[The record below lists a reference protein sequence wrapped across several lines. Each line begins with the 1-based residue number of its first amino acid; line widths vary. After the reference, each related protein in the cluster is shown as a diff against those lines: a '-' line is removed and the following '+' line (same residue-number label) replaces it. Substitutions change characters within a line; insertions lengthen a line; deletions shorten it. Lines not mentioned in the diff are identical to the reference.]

1 MITKF
6 AQADPT
12 QIEPNVD
19 KLCAPFKTTI
29 THENSE
35 VRELTGKCIN
45 ALQEFVPEAKI
56 SAALKGTSDP
66 KRLEKILE
74 RSGRHT
80 KNAPPPPSS
89 ASTLSSSTP
98 RSGSTTKSS
107 TSTTPATT
115 TSSLSSSNSSQLK
128 NSSRLASQPA
138 PQQAKKPATGVTR
151 SLRRATELS
160 SSSPSPS
167 LQPPQSSST
176 ASALSLSK
184 RSATTSRQKPLSQ
197 AKKEPAPNAKK
208 PSEKLPPAVPL
219 DQGPY
224 NITAK
229 IPAKVAESINNSDWS
244 VRQESLNEVA
254 RIIRVDCHSNL
265 KPVLGTLPNLLRVKN
280 VIQMVFLRYFKFFF

>member
-6 AQADPT
+6 AQADPS

-45 ALQEFVPEAKI
+45 ALQEFIPEAKI

-80 KNAPPPPSS
+80 KNVPAQPPSSSTTRSTLTTKSS
-89 ASTLSSSTP
+89 AST
-98 RSGSTTKSS
+98 TT
-107 TSTTPATT
+107 AAA
-115 TSSLSSSNSSQLK
+115 TSSLSSSDSSQLK
-128 NSSRLASQPA
+128 KSSRLVSQPA

-160 SSSPSPS
+160 SSSSPSPS
-167 LQPPQSSST
+167 PQPPQSSST
-176 ASALSLSK
+176 TSALSLSK
-184 RSATTSRQKPLSQ
+184 RTATTSRQKPLSQ
-197 AKKEPAPNAKK
+197 VKKEPAPNAKK
-208 PSEKLPPAVPL
+208 LSEKPPVVPL

-229 IPAKVAESINNSDWS
+229 IPAKVTESINSSDWS

-265 KPVLGTLPNLLRVKN
+265 KPILGTLPNLLRVKKI
-280 VIQMVFLRYFKFFF
+280 VIHMIFLHYF